1 MRSPQLR
8 DATSP
13 TGCAL
18 TATTAL
24 ARLPALAPCLPE
36 FSDIVPWPR
45 RRGCRADAVVGW
57 GQRPTTARARQW
69 ALRHQLP
76 FIALEEGFVRSWGPA
91 AEGYASHS
99 LVVDHSGIYYD
110 ASAPSD
116 LESLIEHG
124 RISPED
130 ELRASGLIARLR
142 HSRLSKVNHAPD
154 IPLPV
159 SPRPRVLVVDQTR
172 DDASIVGGLADRQ
185 RFHQM
190 LDHAL
195 TRHPDADILVKVHPE
210 VIAGRRQGHLEH
222 AGRHPRC
229 QLLADDI
236 NPWALFDAVQ
246 AVHVVTSQ
254 LGFEALLAGLPV
266 TCHGLPFYAG
276 WGLTTDHL
284 RCPRRHRR
292 ASLPRLFAAAYLH
305 YSRYANPYTGA
316 PSTLEDTLDLL
327 EDQQR
332 QIDAGR
338 GHWRCHGLSR
348 WKQRFV
354 GDFLGPKAC
363 VSHHLQGRFE
373 PSPMA
378 TSTERQ
384 LLWGRQVPA
393 ATGVSRMED
402 GFLRSV
408 GLGIDLVR
416 PLSLVIDRCGIHYD
430 PGRPSELERLIAHG
444 RFSPR
449 ELARAAQLIQQLRQ
463 LKLSKYNPHHEPSR
477 LPELPGD
484 RPLLLVVGQVESDAS
499 VRLGA
504 GRIRTNAQ
512 LLREVRRTRPDAF
525 IVYRPH
531 PDVVAGVRQGAQVS
545 SDDWDRLVADVDITT
560 LIDRVD
566 EVHTMTSLT
575 GFEALIRER
584 RVVTYGMPFYAGWG
598 LTQDHAP
605 APDRRGRKISLEQ
618 LVVAALIRYP
628 RYVDPRS
635 RQLINVETAV
645 QLLASARQN
654 QQELTLFQRLYRLTR
669 RYLHGPY

>member
-1 MRSPQLR
+1 M
-8 DATSP
+8 
-13 TGCAL
+13 
-18 TATTAL
+18 
-24 ARLPALAPCLPE
+24 
-36 FSDIVPWPR
+36 
-45 RRGCRADAVVGW
+45 
-57 GQRPTTARARQW
+57 
-69 ALRHQLP
+69 
-76 FIALEEGFVRSWGPA
+76 
-91 AEGYASHS
+91 
-99 LVVDHSGIYYD
+99 
-110 ASAPSD
+110 
-116 LESLIEHG
+116 
-124 RISPED
+124 
-130 ELRASGLIARLR
+130 
-142 HSRLSKVNHAPD
+142 
-154 IPLPV
+154 
-159 SPRPRVLVVDQTR
+159 
-172 DDASIVGGLADRQ
+172 
-185 RFHQM
+185 
-190 LDHAL
+190 
-195 TRHPDADILVKVHPE
+195 
-210 VIAGRRQGHLEH
+210 
-222 AGRHPRC
+222 
-229 QLLADDI
+229 
-236 NPWALFDAVQ
+236 
-246 AVHVVTSQ
+246 TSQ

-327 EDQQR
+327 EDQKR
-332 QIDAGR
+332 QIETGR

-363 VSHHLQGRFE
+363 VSHHSHERIK
-373 PSPMA
+373 PSPLA

-384 LLWGRQVPA
+384 LLWGRQTPA

-444 RFSPR
+444 QFNHR
-449 ELARAAQLIQQLRQ
+449 ELARASRLIQQLRQ

-531 PDVVAGVRQGAQVS
+531 PDVMAGVRQGAQVP

-560 LIDRVD
+560 LIDWVD

-628 RYVDPRS
+628 RYVDPCS

-654 QQELTLFQRLYRLTR
+654 PPELTLFQRLYRLTR